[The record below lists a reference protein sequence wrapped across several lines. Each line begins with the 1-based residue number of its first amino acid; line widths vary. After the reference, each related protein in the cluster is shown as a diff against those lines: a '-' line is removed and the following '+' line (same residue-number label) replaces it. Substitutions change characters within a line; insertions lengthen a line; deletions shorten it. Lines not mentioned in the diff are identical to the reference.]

1 MSSGIFEKRA
11 RMTSPAVARSLR
23 AGLAALAKELPT
35 DMSTPDEVAAY
46 RALSASRS
54 VAPEVLAAQWGIR
67 ITDGPDVAGHAV
79 SVVALPNPRMRVLFL
94 HGGGLIAGNR
104 FDGLDVVARHA
115 GALNTEVWTLE
126 YPLTPEANFDEMIA
140 VVLTAIEAAR
150 ADGLPLVL
158 AGQSAGG
165 GLAAAAALAAPVG
178 ALAGLLLVCP
188 MLERRDR
195 PAMTQ
200 FASDVSWSPVSNTTA
215 WATALQGATAVPAGE
230 VPDLRTLPPT
240 FLDTGTA
247 EIFRDG
253 IIDFASRAL
262 AQDVAVELHVWSGAF
277 HASDCVI
284 EAAPVSK
291 QAHRARA
298 DWLARLQAG
307 DV

>member
-1 MSSGIFEKRA
+1 MSVPA
-11 RMTSPAVARSLR
+11 PAVARSLR

-35 DMSTPDEVAAY
+35 DMTTPEDVAAY

-54 VAPEVLAAQWGIR
+54 AAPETLAAQWGIE
-67 ITDGPDVAGHAV
+67 IVDGEPVNGHAV
-79 SVVALPNPRMRVLFL
+79 SIVRLPNPALRVLFL

-115 GALNTEVWTLE
+115 GALNAEVWTLE

-140 VVLTAIEAAR
+140 VVRAAIEAAR

-165 GLAAAAALAAPVG
+165 GLAAASALASAPG
-178 ALAGLLLVCP
+178 TLAGLMLVCP
-188 MLERRDR
+188 MLEREER
-195 PAMTQ
+195 AAAAQ
-200 FASDVSWSPVSNTTA
+200 FPSDVSWSPISNATA
-215 WATALQGATAVPAGE
+215 WATALHGASAVPAGE
-230 VPDLRTLPPT
+230 VVDLSALPPV

-262 AQDVAVELHVWSGAF
+262 AQGVAVELHVWSGAF

-284 EAAPVSK
+284 EAASVSK
-291 QAHRARA
+291 QAHRAHA
-298 DWLARLQAG
+298 DWLARLRDG